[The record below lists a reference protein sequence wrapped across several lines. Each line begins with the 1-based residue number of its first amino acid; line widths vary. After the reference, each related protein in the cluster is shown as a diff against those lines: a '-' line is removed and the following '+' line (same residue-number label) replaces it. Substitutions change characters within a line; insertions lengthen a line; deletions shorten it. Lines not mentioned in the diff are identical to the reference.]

1 MDGKSK
7 MAVNKVNKKSF
18 SERLKEVM
26 QEKNISS
33 AMLAEKT
40 GMSVSAIYRMTNGDR
55 GKNMEKLPK
64 MARALGVSIDALF
77 PEMDAPQEAAA
88 LQRAEPTTDDDDR
101 GDLE

>member
-1 MDGKSK
+1 MIEDG
-7 MAVNKVNKKSF
+7 F
-18 SERLKEVM
+18 SARLREIM
-26 QEKNISS
+26 QEKGVSI

-40 GMSVSAIYRMTNGDR
+40 GMSFSAVYRMVSGDR

-77 PEMDAPQEAAA
+77 PEMDAPQEDTA
-88 LQRAEPTTDDDDR
+88 LQTAEPTTDERDDL